1 MIHCQ
6 ASPLGILYTPRGVE
20 AMTKLEERL
29 NSIPG
34 AYFAFVHGISKYA
47 SKKPE
52 RYDAVMNYLDEYPD
66 STPSDITLFVMEQPD
81 FFEDDVRYSGNQ
93 LAQM

>member
-20 AMTKLEERL
+20 TMTKLEERL

-52 RYDAVMNYLDEYPD
+52 RYNAVMVFLMSIRTQLIQMLLN
-66 STPSDITLFVMEQPD
+66 SSLFNR
-81 FFEDDVRYSGNQ
+81 FF
-93 LAQM
+93 